1 MITNSYSITI
11 NKQQD
16 KKDQDNNS
24 NIYQNPNVIKTTNSE
39 FQYIKNI
46 VIKENGSK
54 VIKTTSIIKP

>member
-39 FQYIKNI
+39 FQSIKNI

-54 VIKTTSIIKP
+54 VIKTSSIIKP

>member
-39 FQYIKNI
+39 FQSIKNI